1 MKVGD
6 WVVLAAT
13 WLAALGLGLAF
24 LLGGKG
30 GMAVVTTPTETVTLP
45 LSHDTVRTFT
55 GRDGMAVTIT
65 VADGA
70 VRFASSECPDR
81 VCVHS
86 GALSRRGAC
95 AACVP
100 AGITVTVAATGGGV
114 DAIAD

>member
-6 WVVLAAT
+6 WMVLAAT
-13 WLAALGLGLAF
+13 WLAALVLGLAF
-24 LLGGKG
+24 LLGDRG
-30 GMAVVTTPTETVTLP
+30 GTAVVTTPTETVTLP
-45 LSHDTVRTFT
+45 LSQDTVRTFA
-55 GRDGMAVTIT
+55 GRDGIAVTVE
-65 VADGA
+65 VANGA
-70 VRFASSECPDR
+70 VRFTDSACPDR

-100 AGITVTVAATGGGV
+100 AGITVTVSANGGEV